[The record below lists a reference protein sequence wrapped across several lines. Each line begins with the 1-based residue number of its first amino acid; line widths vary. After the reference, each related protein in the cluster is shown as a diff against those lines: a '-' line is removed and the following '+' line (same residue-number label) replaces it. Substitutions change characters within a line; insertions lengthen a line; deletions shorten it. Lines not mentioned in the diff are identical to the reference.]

1 MRNRLRLFPAD
12 DAVQSR
18 DPSTITV
25 SLSEILEPLAEAYL
39 ARRTFVDDF
48 ANDEVQV
55 SSDFYEVLMASVS
68 LRKSA

>member
-12 DAVQSR
+12 DAVQS
-18 DPSTITV
+18 PSPATV
-25 SLSEILEPLAEAYL
+25 TVPLAEILAPLAEAYL
-39 ARRTFVDDF
+39 AKLAFVDDF